1 MTPHPDEK
9 IHRNMFVGL
18 ETEVPLLNGGAT
30 RYINFDNA
38 ASTPPLKAVQE
49 TVNEFMDYYSSVHR
63 GTGFKS
69 QLSTHVYE
77 EARQAILRFVGADPQ
92 DYTCVFGKNTT
103 EAINK
108 LSRRFPFTNERD
120 VIITS
125 GMEHHSNDLPWRG
138 VAKVV
143 HVGLLPDGAIDLDDF
158 DAKLNDFADRV
169 ALVAV
174 SGGSNVTGFITP
186 IHELAEKAHKVGAQ
200 FMADCAQ
207 LAPHRKV
214 DSLSL
219 DDLGHLDYIAISAHK
234 MYAPY
239 GAGALIGRRD
249 TFESG
254 MPDMVGGG
262 VVEIVTLDDV
272 AWAEPPDRDEA
283 GSPNH
288 VGAIAMAAAAN
299 NLLSVGMETIA
310 AHEAELTTHA
320 LRWLQEIPGLQ
331 IYGDA
336 NPRNAALRLGVIPFA
351 MKDIDHFKVA
361 AILGHEYGIGVRN
374 GCFCAHPLIL
384 HLLQVPPDEAR
395 KVRDEMLSGN
405 KSKMPGLI
413 RASFGFYN
421 TTEEI
426 DIFVEALKDIAA
438 CRYQGEY
445 IQDKASGE
453 FHPVGWEP
461 KFEEHFS
468 ISKIKP

>member
-9 IHRNMFVGL
+9 AHRNMFVGL
-18 ETEVPLLNGGAT
+18 ETEVPLLNGGVT

-38 ASTPPLKAVQE
+38 ASTPPLKAVQA
-49 TVNEFMDYYSSVHR
+49 TVNEFMNYYSSVHR

-77 EARQAILRFVGADPQ
+77 EARQAILQFVGADPQ
-92 DYTCVFGKNTT
+92 NYTCVFGKNTT

-108 LSRRFPFTNERD
+108 LARRFPFTDERD
-120 VIITS
+120 VVITS

-158 DAKLNDFADRV
+158 NAKLNEYANRV
-169 ALVAV
+169 AMVAV

-186 IHELAEKAHKVGAQ
+186 VHELAKKAHAVGAQ

-214 DSLSL
+214 ESLSL
-219 DDLGHLDYIAISAHK
+219 DDPGHLDYITISAHK

-249 TFESG
+249 SFESG
-254 MPDMVGGG
+254 VPDMVGGG

-299 NLLSVGMETIA
+299 TLLSVGMETIA
-310 AHEAELTTHA
+310 AHETELTTHA
-320 LRWLQEIPGLQ
+320 LQRIREVPGVQ

-336 NPRNAALRLGVIPFA
+336 DPKNAPMRLGVIPFD
-351 MKDIDHFKVA
+351 MEDIDHFKVA

-395 KVRDEMLSGN
+395 KVRDDMLSGN

-421 TTEEI
+421 TTREI
-426 DIFVEALKDIAA
+426 DIFVESLKDIADG
-438 CRYQGEY
+438 RYQGEY
-445 IQDKASGE
+445 IQDRASGE

-468 ISKIKP
+468 IY